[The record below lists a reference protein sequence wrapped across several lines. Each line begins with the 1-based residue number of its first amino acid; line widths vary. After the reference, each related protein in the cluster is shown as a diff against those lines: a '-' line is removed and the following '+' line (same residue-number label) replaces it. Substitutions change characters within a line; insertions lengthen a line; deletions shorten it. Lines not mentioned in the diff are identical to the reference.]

1 MWETK
6 FWRFLMATYTAPRG
20 PAPKPASQRR
30 RRNKPGSYGAA
41 EPTVAGQSD
50 GQPPLGFDAHELVAD
65 LWAVLG
71 RSVEAQFYSAAD
83 WQRARRELWHANTA
97 MTAGQVPSAN
107 QWTTIQRGLVEL
119 LVSPAVKRR
128 AGIEL
133 RRKGVDEDVVAAG
146 EMVGEYQRSLKSV

>member
-1 MWETK
+1 MT
-6 FWRFLMATYTAPRG
+6 TYSAPRG
-20 PAPKPASQRR
+20 PAPKPQRR
-30 RRNKPGSYGAA
+30 RRNKPQAYGEA
-41 EPTVAGQSD
+41 EPMVAGPPDEQL
-50 GQPPLGFDAHELVAD
+50 PLGFAAHELVAD

-83 WQRARRELWHANTA
+83 WQRARWELSYANTA

-107 QWTTIQRGLVEL
+107 QWTAIQRGLDEL

-133 RRKGVDEDVVAAG
+133 RRRGVDEDVVAAG
-146 EMVGEYQRSLKSV
+146 EMVGKYKRSLKSV